1 VSKHIYCQ
9 AIIRNENAILA
20 VPDAEHRIAVS
31 NGTHRYY
38 ETRGGRTRRGA
49 SWGCMI
55 NIIGIKTYSG
65 LRPDVH
71 RERIA
76 SL

>member
-1 VSKHIYCQ
+1 
-9 AIIRNENAILA
+9 
-20 VPDAEHRIAVS
+20 
-31 NGTHRYY
+31 
-38 ETRGGRTRRGA
+38 
-49 SWGCMI
+49 MI
-55 NIIGIKTYSG
+55 NINGIKTYSG